1 MKKKILIVSK
11 YFYPQNSP
19 RSFRTTELTKEF
31 AKLGHDVTLIIPKN
45 DKIHPTFEKAYN
57 ITIKDLGKRKFT
69 ELDVRPDES
78 KALIFF
84 KRALRRVL
92 LLLFEYPDIELM
104 FLVKKALKNEK
115 NYDLLISIAAPHT
128 IHWGVAWAW
137 KKKSNI
143 ANTWVADCGDPYY
156 LSIHDSF
163 KKIFYFKYLENW
175 FSKKADYIS
184 IPFEGLKKYFFKEYD
199 DKYRIIPQGFNFEDI
214 EISNK
219 PIDNEVVT
227 FAFAGGFI
235 KNSRDPRKFFD
246 LLLKVKIPFQFI
258 VYNRQPEFTQPYKEV
273 LGNKLIIKNY
283 VPREQLLNELS
294 RMDFLVNF
302 EYDITNQLPSKLIDY
317 SLVKRPILLII
328 NKKFNTVVI
337 NEFLKKNYTNQFRF
351 DQIERYNIK
360 FVALQFL
367 DLIR

>member
-69 ELDVRPDES
+69 EIDVRPDES

-128 IHWGVAWAW
+128 IHWGVAWEW
-137 KKKSNI
+137 K
-143 ANTWVADCGDPYY
+143 
-156 LSIHDSF
+156 
-163 KKIFYFKYLENW
+163 
-175 FSKKADYIS
+175 
-184 IPFEGLKKYFFKEYD
+184 
-199 DKYRIIPQGFNFEDI
+199 
-214 EISNK
+214 
-219 PIDNEVVT
+219 
-227 FAFAGGFI
+227 
-235 KNSRDPRKFFD
+235 
-246 LLLKVKIPFQFI
+246 
-258 VYNRQPEFTQPYKEV
+258 
-273 LGNKLIIKNY
+273 
-283 VPREQLLNELS
+283 
-294 RMDFLVNF
+294 
-302 EYDITNQLPSKLIDY
+302 
-317 SLVKRPILLII
+317 
-328 NKKFNTVVI
+328 
-337 NEFLKKNYTNQFRF
+337 
-351 DQIERYNIK
+351 
-360 FVALQFL
+360 
-367 DLIR
+367 